1 MVFRS
6 IWQAL
11 QDWADTQLGAGQTG
25 LSDEELKAGAIQDDK
40 QTDNLI
46 RIENERSRNQFKLVR
61 LVGCLLLGA
70 FAVLVLAVLIVVQ
83 ATTALKLPW
92 PRIATVVG
100 TSLGASALAALTAW
114 WRKRVLKRRE
124 AAGTT
129 PANPTANPAEGDQNQ
144 VAS

>member
-11 QDWADTQLGAGQTG
+11 QDWANTQLGAGQTG

-46 RIENERSRNQFKLVR
+46 RIENERSRNQFKLVA

-70 FAVLVLAVLIVVQ
+70 FLVLVSAALVVVQ
-83 ATTALKLPW
+83 AAADLKLPW
-92 PRIATVVG
+92 SRIVTIAG
-100 TSLGASALAALTAW
+100 TYMGAPALAALTAW
-114 WRKRVLKRRE
+114 WAKRVLKRR
-124 AAGTT
+124 AAVGTT
-129 PANPTANPAEGDQNQ
+129 PANPTANPPEGDQNQ
-144 VAS
+144 MAS